1 MARQFDRIVCDY
13 PLPGSDDQD
22 REFLTRDLG
31 TRGVDRYTITRD
43 GRLIRHASPTLFG
56 PVPVHDIEWPIHDDI
71 RIFAPDST
79 ADGGAV
85 EYAVR
90 FTRGRVEWIRRVV
103 LEGDATGPAARV
115 AWRARGAPI
124 PAAMGRPAT
133 PEEFRACAPRTL
145 ELLDGRVPG
154 EEKLVLLLLSTIG
167 LRRVAA
173 LVGREAW
180 LEGVDL

>member
-1 MARQFDRIVCDY
+1 MARQYDRIVCEY
-13 PLPGSDDQD
+13 PLPGPDDQD

-71 RIFAPDST
+71 RIFAPDSA
-79 ADGGAV
+79 ADGGTV

-90 FTRGRVEWIRRVV
+90 FTRGRVEWIRRVM
-103 LEGDATGPAARV
+103 LEGTLAGPAARRV
-115 AWRARGAPI
+115 WGPLGVPAP
-124 PAAMGRPAT
+124 AVMGRPAT
-133 PEEFRACAPRTL
+133 LEEFRACAPRVL
-145 ELLDGRVPG
+145 ELHDGRVPG
-154 EEKLVLLLLSTIG
+154 EEKLVLLLLSTMG

-173 LVGREAW
+173 LVGRQTW
-180 LEGVDL
+180 LAAVDP

>member
-13 PLPGSDDQD
+13 PLPDSDDQD

-31 TRGVDRYTITRD
+31 TRGVDRYTITGD

-71 RIFAPDST
+71 RIFAADST
-79 ADGGAV
+79 ADGGTV

-90 FTRGRVEWIRRVV
+90 FTRGRVEWIRRVM
-103 LEGDATGPAARV
+103 LEGAFAGPVARGV
-115 AWRARGAPI
+115 WRALGTPM
-124 PAAMGRPAT
+124 PDVMGRPAT
-133 PEEFRACAPRTL
+133 PDEFRACVPRAL

-154 EEKLVLLLLSTIG
+154 EEKLVLLLLSTMG

-180 LEGVDL
+180 LKAIDL